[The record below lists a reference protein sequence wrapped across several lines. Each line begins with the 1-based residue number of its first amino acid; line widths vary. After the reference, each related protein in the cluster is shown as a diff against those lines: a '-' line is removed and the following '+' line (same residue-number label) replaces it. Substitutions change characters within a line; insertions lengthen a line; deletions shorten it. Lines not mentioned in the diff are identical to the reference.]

1 MGTNPM
7 QKKIKQQLRQQKKAD
22 AERRVQT
29 LMAWTLGV
37 VVVACIALFVVNA
50 VSDSSPT
57 SQSGSTAGA
66 AAVDQTMF
74 QYDQQPTIGAQDAPV
89 QIVEFADFK
98 CPACQKFDQ
107 LFFPQL
113 KKDFIDTGIV
123 QLHFMNFPIISPNAD
138 SRTAAMAGEAVFH
151 QNPEAFWSYKEA
163 VFNKQEDERTKWAT
177 SDKLVQI
184 AKDAQLKLDFDKLKQ
199 DIDNNTY
206 AQAVKDDEALVQKL
220 DIHSTPTLFV
230 NGMKL
235 SDEVAFNYDSLAQAI
250 RDAQGQAKK

>member
-7 QKKIKQQLRQQKKAD
+7 QKKIKQQLRQQKKANT
-22 AERRVQT
+22 ERRVQT

-50 VSDSSPT
+50 VSDSSPET
-57 SQSGSTAGA
+57 QSGSA
-66 AAVDQTMF
+66 ADTAVDQQIF
-74 QYDQQPTIGAQDAPV
+74 QYDQQPSLGAKDAPV

-98 CPACQKFDQ
+98 CPACQKFDE
-107 LFFPQL
+107 LFFPLL

-138 SRTAAMAGEAVFH
+138 SRTAAMAGEAVFR
-151 QNPEAFWSYKEA
+151 QSPEAFWSFKEA
-163 VFNKQEDERTKWAT
+163 VFKKQEDERTKWAT

-184 AKDAQLKLDFDKLKQ
+184 AKDAQLKLDFDKMKQ
-199 DIDNNTY
+199 DIENDTF
-206 AQAVKDDEALVQKL
+206 AQAVKDDEAVVRKL
-220 DIHSTPTLFV
+220 NIHSTPTVFV
-230 NGMKL
+230 NGKQL
-235 SDEVAFNYDSLAQAI
+235 PDEVAFNYDSLAQAI